1 MEKCKF
7 CQEELA
13 EGSTVCPH
21 CGKDNAPEIET
32 ETVTP
37 AEEVSEETTV
47 VEETADEKTETEA
60 PVEEETAETTEQPA
74 AEEATEET
82 PAETPEAPKTAPWKI
97 VAAVAAVV
105 VLIAALAA
113 LVIGGVKGGKT
124 PAETT
129 EPTVAAET
137 AATETQVPATVP
149 ADGNPD
155 DVTCKGT
162 YTVTDEE
169 AAAAKD
175 AVVATMGDEQLT
187 NGELQV
193 YYWSVVNSILSSNYG
208 YSLMYQGLLDYSQPL
223 DTQLCSEDSSL
234 TWQQFFL
241 GEALN
246 YWQMYQSLALEAKN
260 AGMEM
265 PAEDREYLD
274 GLEASLEETA
284 ANYGLSGIEELLSK
298 NVGPGAGLEEFAGF
312 QELYYQGKPYYTA
325 ETEKLVPTQ
334 EDLEAYYT
342 ENESYFTGNGVTK
355 DGTYVSVRHILVKP
369 EGGTTGD
376 DGTTTYS
383 DEEWAACEKKAQEIL
398 DEWLAGDATEDSFAA
413 LAEEKSEDPG
423 SSTNGGLYENV
434 AKGQMVEPFE
444 DWCFDESRAAG
455 DYGLV
460 KTKYGYHIMYYVSS
474 TPIWETYAKSGW
486 VNEKTNDFIKK
497 LAEDHPME
505 VDYSAIQ
512 LGYVNL
518 GA

>member
-21 CGKDNAPEIET
+21 CGKDNAPET

-60 PVEEETAETTEQPA
+60 PIEEETAETTEQPA

-82 PAETPEAPKTAPWKI
+82 PAEIPEAPKTATWKI

-113 LVIGGVKGGKT
+113 LVIGGVKGGKN

-175 AVVATMGDEQLT
+175 TVVATMGDEQLT
-187 NGELQV
+187 NGKLQV
-193 YYWSVVNSILSSNYG
+193 YYWNVVQSILSSNYG

-284 ANYGLSGIEELLSK
+284 ANYGLSGIEELLLK
-298 NVGPGAGLEEFAGF
+298 NVGPGAGGIRRFSGALLSGKALLYRRDGEAG
-312 QELYYQGKPYYTA
+312 TH
-325 ETEKLVPTQ
+325 
-334 EDLEAYYT
+334 
-342 ENESYFTGNGVTK
+342 S
-355 DGTYVSVRHILVKP
+355 
-369 EGGTTGD
+369 
-376 DGTTTYS
+376 
-383 DEEWAACEKKAQEIL
+383 
-398 DEWLAGDATEDSFAA
+398 
-413 LAEEKSEDPG
+413 
-423 SSTNGGLYENV
+423 GGLGSLLHRE
-434 AKGQMVEPFE
+434 
-444 DWCFDESRAAG
+444 
-455 DYGLV
+455 
-460 KTKYGYHIMYYVSS
+460 
-474 TPIWETYAKSGW
+474 
-486 VNEKTNDFIKK
+486 
-497 LAEDHPME
+497 
-505 VDYSAIQ
+505 
-512 LGYVNL
+512 
-518 GA
+518 